1 MRKTFALLAATALT
15 HSAFSVPGDKAAVF
29 LSLPQGARPVAM
41 GEAYTAI
48 SGDIYSA
55 HWNPAG
61 MADLGGWVATAS
73 FTPTYLDMYYGY
85 LAGAKA
91 WRRTALGLAVSH
103 FNYGELE
110 GLDEHARNPNIFTA
124 SDLAVSLGFAYRL
137 QRQKLQLGASARY
150 LSQRI
155 ENESAG
161 TVMLDLG
168 AVKKFRQLTLGA
180 AARNLG
186 PGLKFV
192 NETSGLP
199 ITFGLGATYYF
210 PNLPLTP
217 ALAVEVPM
225 DDALALAL
233 GAEYSFAR
241 YLSLRAGIKT
251 DRDAGFVSWL
261 RAGFGIRYQA
271 LCVDYA
277 VIPSRDIGYT
287 HTVSLGYKK

>member
-1 MRKTFALLAATALT
+1 
-15 HSAFSVPGDKAAVF
+15 
-29 LSLPQGARPVAM
+29 
-41 GEAYTAI
+41 
-48 SGDIYSA
+48 
-55 HWNPAG
+55 
-61 MADLGGWVATAS
+61 
-73 FTPTYLDMYYGY
+73 
-85 LAGAKA
+85 
-91 WRRTALGLAVSH
+91 LGLAVSH

-168 AVKKFRQLTLGA
+168 AVMKFRQLTLGA